1 MKKVISILRFTAGVF
16 IASILAIVISDS
28 MNVNCSISYGP
39 SILSRLVVVGK
50 ICLMCTFPQVVFVG
64 CATLIAGRRDNRAF
78 LIFTALG
85 ILFSGVATFVYR
97 MTNMGLFFTTFST
110 VTGVVLG
117 VVLAYMGAGHI
128 VGVWDRL
135 FEGKKVQSQNDLGKG

>member
-39 SILSRLVVVGK
+39 S
-50 ICLMCTFPQVVFVG
+50 
-64 CATLIAGRRDNRAF
+64 
-78 LIFTALG
+78 